1 MGYWVKSTG
10 GSITITPSPPPTDN
24 NIKIETS
31 QLETSKIETSKIET
45 SKIETSK
52 IETKRIVNLNDKPMF
67 NIKQTNITDENI
79 RFMLLDWYFNKEKTA
94 YIHEDIGKWDVSRV
108 TSFKR
113 LFYMMPDFMDDIS
126 NWDTS
131 NVTDMSYMFYNCSKF
146 NNDIRKWN
154 IEKVVNFTGMFK
166 GINQEFIN
174 NYDTNNNI
182 DEYGNTNKIFFN

>member
-31 QLETSKIETSKIET
+31 PLETSKIETSKIET
-45 SKIETSK
+45 N
-52 IETKRIVNLNDKPMF
+52 RIVNLNDKPMF
-67 NIKQTNITDENI
+67 NIKQTIITDENI
-79 RFMLLDWYFNKEKTA
+79 RFMLLDWYYNKEKTA
-94 YIHEDIGKWDVSRV
+94 YIHQHISEWDVSSV
-108 TSFKR
+108 TSFEK
-113 LFYMMPDFMDDIS
+113 LFFMMPRFNDDIS

-131 NVTDMSYMFYNCSKF
+131 NVTNMSYMFINSKYF
-146 NNDIRKWN
+146 NNDVIKWN

-182 DEYGNTNKIFFN
+182 DEYGNTNRHFFN